1 MAACRED
8 KQFRQLLFKNKN
20 ELCKPV
26 GKFILTGFFYFI
38 MSRRENMMIYKTDA
52 EVALMKEAALLVSKT
67 LTEVAKILKPGVTT
81 LEIDKLC
88 ADFVRD
94 HKAIPSFLN
103 YNGYPYTV
111 CASVNDVVVH
121 GFPNKIELK
130 EGDIVSIDMG
140 VILNGWHGDH
150 AYTFILGE
158 VNDEILQLVRVTKE
172 SLYKG
177 IEKAIVGNRL
187 GDICYAIQEHT
198 EKKYGYGV
206 VRELVGHGLGRSLHE
221 DPQVPNYG
229 KRGNG
234 PMLKE
239 NLVLA
244 IEPMIN
250 LGTKDVVTESDGW
263 TVRTK
268 DRKTSVHFE
277 HDVCVKKNKALIL
290 SDYSIIEAAEK
301 ANANLNSKYY

>member
-1 MAACRED
+1 
-8 KQFRQLLFKNKN
+8 
-20 ELCKPV
+20 
-26 GKFILTGFFYFI
+26 
-38 MSRRENMMIYKTDA
+38 MIYKTDA

-81 LEIDKLC
+81 MQIDKLC
-88 ADFVRD
+88 DDFVRD
-94 HKAIPSFLN
+94 HKAVPSFLN
-103 YNGYPYTV
+103 YHGYPYTV
-111 CASVNDVVVH
+111 CASVNEVVVH
-121 GFPNKIELK
+121 GFPNNVPLK
-130 EGDIVSIDMG
+130 DGDLVSIDMG

-150 AYTFILGE
+150 AYTFIVGE
-158 VNDEILQLVRVTKE
+158 VSEAVMQLVRVTKE

-187 GDICYAIQEHT
+187 GDICFAIQEHT

-250 LGTKDVVTESDGW
+250 LGTKDVVTENDGW

-268 DRKTSVHFE
+268 DHKPSVHFE
-277 HDVCVKKNKALIL
+277 HDVCIKKNKALVL

-301 ANANLNSKYY
+301 ANPNLNSKYY